1 MLDWD
6 MRSFIHLHTMAP
18 RYIPKPGTAPNVLR
32 DAKEAFDTLKRG
44 GVAIVPIDVGYAL
57 LTSTQAGIQR
67 IFSAKGRRE
76 DHNIGIIGTYKQH
89 REIHVLSEAKF
100 EMTRVLTEDM
110 PMTIGIIAKYDT
122 RKIHH
127 RLAALDGA
135 TLSQVTKGDTVS
147 IAVPEGPF
155 LRELGRLCDEDPEGM
170 LTFGTSANRTGRG
183 QKFRIEDIEP
193 SVVDEVDLVVDYGLQ
208 IWQSYKRG
216 GVNFDAENMKV
227 LRKGAGYEV
236 FRDRM
241 LRWFPH
247 LLEEAGV
254 SIEDDLEHK
263 SSEPGARAD

>member
-1 MLDWD
+1 MAS
-6 MRSFIHLHTMAP
+6 RSV
-18 RYIPKPGTAPNVLR
+18 PKPGAAPNVSR
-32 DAKEAFDTLKRG
+32 DAKETYDTLKRG
-44 GVAIVPIDVGYAL
+44 GVVIVPTDVGYAL
-57 LTSTQAGIQR
+57 LTSTQAGIRR

-110 PMTIGIIAKYDT
+110 AMIVGVIAKYDT
-122 RKIHH
+122 ENLHP
-127 RLAALDGA
+127 RLAALDSA

-170 LTFGTSANRTGRG
+170 LTFGTSANLTGQG
-183 QKFRIEDIEP
+183 QRFRIEDIEP
-193 SVVDEVDLVVDYGLQ
+193 EVIDAVDLVVDYGLQ
-208 IWQSYKRG
+208 KWQAYRRG

-241 LRWFPH
+241 LRWFPQ

-254 SIEDDLEHK
+254 SIEEDLDYK
-263 SSEPGARAD
+263 TSEPGIRAN

>member
-1 MLDWD
+1 
-6 MRSFIHLHTMAP
+6 MASLF
-18 RYIPKPGTAPNVLR
+18 IPKPGAAPNVPR
-32 DAKEAFDTLKRG
+32 DAKETYNTLKRG
-44 GVAIVPIDVGYAL
+44 GVVIVPTDVGYAL
-57 LTSTQAGIQR
+57 LSSTQAGIQR

-110 PMTIGIIAKYDT
+110 AMIVGVIAKYDT
-122 RKIHH
+122 ENLHP
-127 RLAALDGA
+127 RLAALDSA

-170 LTFGTSANRTGRG
+170 LTFGTSANLTGQG
-183 QKFRIEDIEP
+183 QRFRIEDIEP
-193 SVVDEVDLVVDYGLQ
+193 KVIDAVDLVVDYGLQ
-208 IWQSYKRG
+208 KWQAYRRG

-241 LRWFPH
+241 LRWFPQ

-254 SIEDDLEHK
+254 SMEEDLDYK
-263 SSEPGARAD
+263 TSEPGIRAN

>member
-1 MLDWD
+1 
-6 MRSFIHLHTMAP
+6 MASLS
-18 RYIPKPGTAPNVLR
+18 IPKPGAAPNVSR
-32 DAKEAFDTLKRG
+32 DAKETYNILKRG
-44 GVAIVPIDVGYAL
+44 GVVIVPTDVGYAL

-110 PMTIGIIAKYDT
+110 AMIVGVIAKYDT
-122 RKIHH
+122 ENLHPH
-127 RLAALDGA
+127 LAALDSA

-170 LTFGTSANRTGRG
+170 LTFGTSANLTGQG
-183 QKFRIEDIEP
+183 QRFRIEDIEP
-193 SVVDEVDLVVDYGLQ
+193 KVIDAVDLVVDYGLQ
-208 IWQSYKRG
+208 KWQAYRRG

-241 LRWFPH
+241 LRWFPQ

-254 SIEDDLEHK
+254 SMEEDLDYK
-263 SSEPGARAD
+263 TSEPGIRAN

>member
-1 MLDWD
+1 
-6 MRSFIHLHTMAP
+6 MAP
-18 RYIPKPGTAPNVLR
+18 QYIPKPGTSPSTPR
-32 DAKEAFDTLKRG
+32 DAKETYDTLRCG
-44 GVAIVPIDVGYAL
+44 GVVIIPTDVGYAL

-67 IFSAKGRRE
+67 IFSAKDRQEG
-76 DHNIGIIGTYKQH
+76 HNIGIIGTYKQH

-110 PMTIGIIAKYDT
+110 AMIVGIIAKYDT
-122 RKIHH
+122 ENLHP
-127 RLAALDGA
+127 RLAALDPA

-155 LRELGRLCDEDPEGM
+155 LRELGRLCDEDLDGM
-170 LTFGTSANRTGRG
+170 LTFGTSANLTGQG
-183 QKFRIEDIEP
+183 QRFRIEDIEP
-193 SVVDEVDLVVDYGLQ
+193 RVIDAVDLVVDYGLQ
-208 IWQSYKRG
+208 KWQAYRRG
-216 GVNFDAENMKV
+216 GVNFDAENMEV

-254 SIEDDLEHK
+254 SMEEDPDYK
-263 SSEPGARAD
+263 TSEPGIRAG